1 MKDADA
7 LMERLSELPPA
18 PSMQSRRQWTKIHL
32 LSSHWLILGFVGN
45 RTKCRSSKSKV
56 YIYIRIYHYCG
67 CTDVVGFFEF
77 RIFFIVRL
85 APYLLSCDSNWRGQ
99 LNEAKSW
106 IVR

>member
-56 YIYIRIYHYCG
+56 YIYIYVYIIIV
-67 CTDVVGFFEF
+67 DVLMLLASLNSGFF
-77 RIFFIVRL
+77 
-85 APYLLSCDSNWRGQ
+85 LSSGWLPIC
-99 LNEAKSW
+99 
-106 IVR
+106 